1 MSQKMTNA
9 APAAYGKLFSFLFL
23 LLSYGG
29 TLFAQNSVRI
39 TGVVKDKLNKPIDA
53 VSVSLIGTQRGAS
66 TDSLGRFAIVID
78 NPKQQ
83 LRFSRVGYKPFITTI
98 NNSLTLE
105 ILLDAVEGSME
116 EVVFVGYGKQK
127 KVSLVGAQS
136 SVNVEDLKQPVAN
149 LSAVLAGR
157 LAGVVGVQR
166 TGLPGSNGA
175 DLYIRG
181 ISTFTNS
188 GNDAGPL
195 VIVDGVQGRDINAFD
210 PEDISSFTILKDAS
224 ATAVYGVAGA
234 NGVILITTKKGKQ
247 GKPTLMFNYNQG
259 INSFTKT
266 PKLTNGV
273 QYMTLRNE
281 AEVASGFTPDYSP
294 AYIDSTAAGHQPY
307 LYPNVD
313 WMKEL
318 FNTTSESRR
327 ANFSARGGSESATYY
342 VSVAYYDEKSMMKT
356 DKESYNSDTRFRR
369 YNFTSNVDMNWTK
382 TTKFELGI
390 QGYISN
396 TNFPGVPAAPIDP
409 GNVTAGP
416 NAPQAIYSE
425 VMQTNPVLYPKMYPG
440 NLSPGVS
447 NQGAQPNPYVD
458 LTQTGYQ
465 NTFGNQLYTNARL
478 TQDLSPLLK
487 GLSAYAMYSFDISNG
502 QTVVRTRSRSLYLI
516 DKSTPYNADGTPNLD
531 LIYSGSDNLG
541 FANYNSQS
549 RQNYVEAAINFDRN
563 FGSKSHITALI
574 LGNQKSFTNAF
585 PTSLTASLPFKSQG
599 LAGRATYGWDDR
611 YFAEFNF
618 GYNGSENFAP
628 GNRYGFFPSFGAGWV
643 ISREKWFEPAKDIFQ
658 FLKVRYSNGVVGS
671 GGATNTNG
679 QRRFGYLTLVSNQ
692 STGYTYGDGVSNN
705 AQGGISITDYGT
717 DVKWSRSHKQ
727 DLGVEFKTLDSKLSV
742 TLDYFDEQRTGV
754 FLQRASLADYAGF
767 INNPWANL
775 GVINNKGFDGTIETE
790 SIHAGA
796 TSWTFR
802 GTFSY
807 NRDKVIQ
814 NDDPVQPFPYMEHR
828 GVNYNSQ
835 FGYVA
840 EGLFQSE
847 QEIATHATQAP
858 LGNVRVGDIKYK
870 DLNGDGKIDANDEKR
885 IGNGDV
891 PNWTLGAGFN
901 VQWKQWNFGAFFQG
915 IVGAQKQL
923 GGDGIFPFSNSTGA
937 ERSNLFSVAEDRWTP
952 DNPKTHP
959 FYPRLA
965 YGAAENSNNTVSS
978 TWWEENIDF
987 IRLKTID
994 FGYTLPRGTL
1004 KSIGLRTGRFYV
1016 QGVNLLYWSK
1026 FKLWDPELSANGGT
1040 SNGTKYPN
1048 TRNVTLGFQANF

>member
-1 MSQKMTNA
+1 MSKKMTNA
-9 APAAYGKLFSFLFL
+9 APAAYRKLFAFLFL
-23 LLSYGG
+23 LLGYGG
-29 TLFAQNSVRI
+29 TLSAQNSTTI

-53 VSVSLIGTQRGAS
+53 VSVSLVGTQRGVS
-66 TDSLGRFAIVID
+66 TDSNGRFSIVID

-83 LRFSRVGYKPFITTI
+83 LRFSRVGYNPFVTTI

-105 ILLDAVEGSME
+105 IALDAVAGSMD

-127 KVSLVGAQS
+127 KISLVGAQS
-136 SVNVEDLKQPVAN
+136 SVNVEELKQPVAN

-157 LAGVVGVQR
+157 IAGLVGVQR

-175 DLYIRG
+175 DLWIRG
-181 ISTFTNS
+181 ISTFTGSN
-188 GNDAGPL
+188 NDASPL
-195 VIVDGVQGRDINAFD
+195 VIVDGVQGRDINSFD

-247 GKPTLMFNYNQG
+247 GKAVLMVNYNQG

-266 PKLTNGV
+266 PQLTNGQ

-281 AEVASGFTPDYSP
+281 AEIASGLPPDYSP
-294 AYIDSTAAGHQPY
+294 AYIDSTVAGHQPY

-318 FNTTSESRR
+318 FNKTAESRR
-327 ANFSARGGSESATYY
+327 ANFSARGGSENATYY
-342 VSVAYYDEKSMMKT
+342 VSVAYYDETSLMKSAA
-356 DKESYNSDTRFRR
+356 ESYNADTRFRR

-396 TNFPGVPAAPIDP
+396 TNFPGVPAAPIDA

-416 NAPQAIYSE
+416 NAPQAIFSE
-425 VMQTNPVLYPKMYPG
+425 VMQTTPVLYPKMYPG
-440 NLSPGVS
+440 NLAPGVS

-458 LTQTGYQ
+458 LTQTGYE
-465 NTFGNQLYTNARL
+465 NTFGNQLYSNARV
-478 TQDLSPLLK
+478 TQDLSPLVK
-487 GLSAYAMYSFDISNG
+487 GLSAYAMYAFDISNS
-502 QTVVRTRSRSLYLI
+502 QTIVRTRNRSLYYI
-516 DKSTPYNADGTPNLD
+516 DQTTPYNADGSPNLD
-531 LIYSGSDNLG
+531 VIYSGSDNLQ
-541 FANYNSQS
+541 FSNFNAQS

-563 FGSKSHITALI
+563 LGAKSHITALA
-574 LGNQKSFTNAF
+574 LFNQKSFTNAF
-585 PTSLTASLPFKSQG
+585 PSDLTSSLPFKSQG
-599 LAGRATYGWDDR
+599 LAGRATYSWDDR
-611 YFAEFNF
+611 YFGEFNF

-628 GNRYGFFPSFGAGWV
+628 EKRYGFFPSFGAGWV
-643 ISREKWFEPAKDIFQ
+643 LSKEKWFDPVKDVFQ

-679 QRRFGYLTLVSNQ
+679 QRRFGYLTLVSTSVNPVYTFG
-692 STGYTYGDGVSNN
+692 SGNSTTGYN
-705 AQGGISITDYGT
+705 GISITDYGT
-717 DVKWSRSHKQ
+717 DVRWSRSHKQ

-754 FLQRASLADYAGF
+754 FLQRASLADYSGF
-767 INNPWANL
+767 INSPWANL
-775 GVINNKGFDGTIETE
+775 GVINNKGFDGTVETE
-790 SIHAGA
+790 PIHLGA

-814 NDDPVQPFPYMEHR
+814 NDDPVQPYPYMEHR
-828 GVNYNSQ
+828 GVNLNST

-847 QEIATHATQAP
+847 QEIATHASQAP
-858 LGNVRVGDIKYK
+858 LGSQRVGDIKYK
-870 DLNGDGKIDANDEKR
+870 DLNGDGVIDANDQKR

-891 PNWTLGAGFN
+891 PNWVYGAGFN

-915 IVGAQKQL
+915 IHGAQRQL
-923 GGDGIFPFSNSTGA
+923 GGDGIIPFANSTGA
-937 ERSNLFSVAEDRWTP
+937 ERSNLFAVAEDRWTP

-965 YGAAENSNNTVSS
+965 YGAAQNSNNDVTS
-978 TWWEENIDF
+978 TWWEKDIDF
-987 IRLKTID
+987 IRLKTMD

-1004 KSIGLRTGRFYV
+1004 KSIGMKTGRFYL

-1026 FKLWDPELSANGGT
+1026 FKLWDPELNT
-1040 SNGTKYPN
+1040 TNGTKYPN
-1048 TRNVTLGFQANF
+1048 TRNFTFGFQANF

>member
-9 APAAYGKLFSFLFL
+9 APAAYGKLFAFLFL
-23 LLSYGG
+23 LLGYGG
-29 TLFAQNSVRI
+29 TLSAQNTTTI

-53 VSVSLIGTQRGAS
+53 VSVSLVGTQRGVS
-66 TDSLGRFAIVID
+66 TDSNGRFSIVID

-83 LRFSRVGYKPFITTI
+83 LRFSRVGYTPLVTTI

-105 ILLDAVEGSME
+105 ISLDAVSGSMD

-136 SVNVEDLKQPVAN
+136 SINVEELKQPVAN

-181 ISTFTNS
+181 ISTFTGS
-188 GNDAGPL
+188 GNDASPL
-195 VIVDGVQGRDINAFD
+195 VIVDGVQGRDINSFD

-266 PKLTNGV
+266 PKLTNAE

-281 AEVASGFTPDYSP
+281 AEVASNLPPDYSQS
-294 AYIDSTAAGHQPY
+294 YIDSTIAGHQPY

-313 WMKEL
+313 WMKSL
-318 FNTTSESRR
+318 FNSTSESRR
-327 ANFSARGGSESATYY
+327 ANFSARGGSENATYY

-356 DKESYNSDTRFRR
+356 DQETYNSDTRFRR

-396 TNFPGVPAAPIDP
+396 TNFPGVPAAPIDAN
-409 GNVTAGP
+409 NVTAGP

-487 GLSAYAMYSFDISNG
+487 GLSAYAMYSFDISNA
-502 QTVVRTRSRSLYLI
+502 QTIVRTRNRSLYFI
-516 DKSTPYNADGTPNLD
+516 DQASPYNADGTPNLD

-541 FANYNSQS
+541 FANYNAQA

-563 FGSKSHITALI
+563 IGAKSHITALI

-585 PTSLTASLPFKSQG
+585 PTSLTGSLPFKSQG

-611 YFAEFNF
+611 YFGEFNF

-643 ISREKWFEPAKDIFQ
+643 ISKEKWFEPAKDIFQ

-692 STGYTYGDGVSNN
+692 SNGYTFGSGGTTQGY
-705 AQGGISITDYGT
+705 GGISITDYGT

-727 DLGVEFKTLDSKLSV
+727 DLGVEFKTFDSKLSV

-790 SIHAGA
+790 AIRAGA

-814 NDDPVQPFPYMEHR
+814 NDDPIQPFPYMEHR
-828 GVNYNSQ
+828 GVNINST

-847 QEIATHATQAP
+847 QEIANHATQQP
-858 LGNVRVGDIKYK
+858 LGAVRVGDIKYK
-870 DLNGDGKIDANDEKR
+870 DLNGDGKIDANDQKR
-885 IGNGDV
+885 IGNGDF

-901 VQWKQWNFGAFFQG
+901 VQWKQWNLGAFFQG

-937 ERSNLFSVAEDRWTP
+937 ERSNLFAIAEDRWSP

-965 YGAAENSNNTVSS
+965 YGNAQNSNNDVTS
-978 TWWEENIDF
+978 TWWEKNIDF
-987 IRLKTID
+987 IRLKTMD
-994 FGYTLPRGTL
+994 LGYALPKGTL
-1004 KSIGLRTGRFYV
+1004 KSIGLRSGRFYV

-1048 TRNVTLGFQANF
+1048 TRNVTFGFQANF